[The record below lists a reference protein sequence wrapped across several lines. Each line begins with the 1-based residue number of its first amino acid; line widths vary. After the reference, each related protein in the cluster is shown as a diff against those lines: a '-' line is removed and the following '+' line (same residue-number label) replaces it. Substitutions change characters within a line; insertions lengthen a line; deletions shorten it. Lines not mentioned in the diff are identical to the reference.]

1 MSVRRR
7 FSSWSRRSP
16 IRPDRSSST
25 PDFEMPPSL
34 AAFHPQVVH
43 FVIGILIV
51 GVAFRVAALTGR
63 LKWTGPAA
71 TTLLVI
77 GGAAAYMAAKSG
89 TAAHGPVE
97 RIPGAREAVQSHEE
111 WGERTRNVFVGVAL
125 LELVAL
131 PLGAGMARTVRAVS
145 ALAGLA
151 GVVVLYE
158 AAEHGGDL
166 VYAYAGGVGIR
177 SGDPADVGHLLVAG
191 LYNEAQVQ
199 RKAGKG
205 EDANRLMRMLA
216 ERNPNDA
223 TTRLMWAESL
233 LIDRKDPAASLAALD
248 SVSVSPDD
256 ARLRPRR
263 DMLAADALRQAGRTD
278 SARALLQ
285 ALATKFPANPRIKAK
300 LDSLK

>member
-1 MSVRRR
+1 
-7 FSSWSRRSP
+7 
-16 IRPDRSSST
+16 
-25 PDFEMPPSL
+25 MPPNL

-51 GVAFRVAALTGR
+51 GVAFRIVALTGR

-77 GGAAAYMAAKSG
+77 GGVAAYVAAKSG

-97 RIPGAREAVQSHEE
+97 RIPGAREAVQEHEE

-131 PLGAGMARTVRAVS
+131 ALSGGAAKTVRAVS

-151 GVVVLYE
+151 GVGVLYE
-158 AAEHGGDL
+158 TAEHGGEL

-177 SGDPADVGHLLVAG
+177 SGNPEDVGRLLTAG
-191 LYNEAQVQ
+191 LYNEAQVA

-205 EDANRLMRMLA
+205 DDANRLIQMLV
-216 ERNPNDA
+216 ERNPTDA
-223 TTRLMWAESL
+223 TTRLMWAESQL
-233 LIDRKDPAASLAALD
+233 VDKKNPQGALAALD
-248 SVSVSPDD
+248 SISVRPDD

-263 DMLAADALRQAGRTD
+263 DMLASDALREAGRTD
-278 SARALLQ
+278 SAKALLQ
-285 ALATKFPANPRIKAK
+285 ALATQFPQNPRIKAK

>member
-1 MSVRRR
+1 V
-7 FSSWSRRSP
+7 
-16 IRPDRSSST
+16 
-25 PDFEMPPSL
+25 
-34 AAFHPQVVH
+34 
-43 FVIGILIV
+43 
-51 GVAFRVAALTGR
+51 ALTGR
-63 LKWTGPAA
+63 FKWTGPAA

-77 GGAAAYMAAKSG
+77 GGCAAWVAAKSG

-97 RIPGAREAVQSHEE
+97 RIPGAREAVQAHEE
-111 WGERTRNVFVGVAL
+111 WGERTRNVFVGVAA

-131 PLGAGMARTVRAVS
+131 ALSTGLARTVRAVS

-177 SGDPADVGHLLVAG
+177 SGNPDDVRNLLVAG

-205 EDANRLMRMLA
+205 DDANRLIQMLA
-216 ERNPNDA
+216 ERKSGDV
-223 TTRLMWAESL
+223 TTRIMWAESL
-233 LIDRKDPAASLAALD
+233 LIDKRDPAASLAVLD
-248 SVSVSPDD
+248 SIAVRPDD

-263 DMLAADALRQAGRTD
+263 DMLAADALRQAGRAD
-278 SARALLQ
+278 SARTLMQ
-285 ALATKFPANPRIKAK
+285 SLATQVPATPRSKAK
-300 LDSLK
+300 LDSIK

>member
-1 MSVRRR
+1 
-7 FSSWSRRSP
+7 
-16 IRPDRSSST
+16 
-25 PDFEMPPSL
+25 MPPSL

-43 FVIGILIV
+43 FVVGILIV
-51 GVAFRVAALTGR
+51 GVAFRVVALTGR

-71 TTLLVI
+71 TVLLVI
-77 GGAAAYMAAKSG
+77 GGCAAYVAAKSG

-97 RIPGAREAVQSHEE
+97 RIPGAREAVQEHEE

-125 LELVAL
+125 LELIAL
-131 PLGAGMARTVRAVS
+131 PLSAGVARTVRAVS

-151 GVVVLYE
+151 GVAVLYE

-177 SGDPADVGHLLVAG
+177 SGNPEDVGRLLTAG
-191 LYNEAQVQ
+191 LYNESQVS

-205 EDANRLMRMLA
+205 DDANRLIQMLV
-216 ERNPNDA
+216 ERNPNDT

-233 LIDRKDPAASLAALD
+233 LLDKKDAAASLAALD
-248 SVSVSPDD
+248 SIKVRSDD
-256 ARLRPRR
+256 QRLRPRH

-278 SARALLQ
+278 SAKVLLQ
-285 ALATKFPANPRIKAK
+285 ALATQFPNNPRVKAK
-300 LDSLK
+300 LDSLKK